1 MSHIINYLKEHYQ
14 LNDNDIYI
22 WQYMLDNIDSIPYM
36 SSRKLAEATFTHPTT
51 ILRLSKKCGF
61 QNFNDLKIHIQSF
74 VKQMSTEYQNV
85 IDQNDILSTI
95 NNLTELQTSVIQQ
108 TKEAL
113 NYSDFYNIIQIIQ
126 NAHYIDIVADD
137 ANSDIA
143 EYASHNF
150 CIVNKTVTVYK
161 TADKQLYLGLN
172 VQKNHVIIFMS
183 KHVINKQILQTAKL
197 IKKRKIPSIALT
209 TDGQNNLAKN
219 CNYSLICAFDPS
231 ISKLGDLVF
240 NISSKY
246 LFDLMF
252 AILFA
257 KNYDETL
264 ELGSIH
270 KKIYLNGL

>member
-1 MSHIINYLKEHYQ
+1 
-14 LNDNDIYI
+14 
-22 WQYMLDNIDSIPYM
+22 
-36 SSRKLAEATFTHPTT
+36 
-51 ILRLSKKCGF
+51 
-61 QNFNDLKIHIQSF
+61 
-74 VKQMSTEYQNV
+74 
-85 IDQNDILSTI
+85 
-95 NNLTELQTSVIQQ
+95 
-108 TKEAL
+108 
-113 NYSDFYNIIQIIQ
+113 
-126 NAHYIDIVADD
+126 
-137 ANSDIA
+137 
-143 EYASHNF
+143 
-150 CIVNKTVTVYK
+150 
-161 TADKQLYLGLN
+161 
-172 VQKNHVIIFMS
+172 MS

-264 ELGSIH
+264 ELESIH